1 MSPMLKPNWKH
12 FIFDLD
18 DTLIDTSQI
27 LIPIQ
32 KTPQFFERIQKPLPL
47 IEGAQDLLSELSKT
61 HSLYL
66 ITQGNPDV
74 QRQKI
79 LSANIEYFFT
89 KIFIANTDHQ
99 ETKDVSFAQ
108 IFQDIQ
114 ADKTLAIGNRKKT
127 DLRPAKINGASTCW
141 YKYGEYL
148 HEPES
153 TEYESPDFTVDSFL
167 ELKEICLS

>member
-1 MSPMLKPNWKH
+1 MSVTLRQNWEH

-18 DTLIDTSQI
+18 DTIIDTSQI

-32 KTPQFFERIQKPLPL
+32 KTPQFFERIQMPLPL
-47 IEGAQDLLSELSKT
+47 IDGAHDLLSDLSKK

-66 ITQGNPDV
+66 ITQGNPEV

-79 LSANIEYFFT
+79 RSANIETFFT
-89 KIFIANTDHQ
+89 KIFIADTDQQ
-99 ETKDVSFAQ
+99 ETKDVIFGQ

-114 ADKTLAIGNRKKT
+114 AVKTLAIGNRRKT
-127 DLRPAKINGASTCW
+127 DLRPAKINGAATCW

-148 HEPES
+148 HEPENS
-153 TEYESPDFTVDSFL
+153 EYEIPDFVVRSFS
-167 ELKEICLS
+167 ELRKICLP